1 MDGNPLVIIKKK
13 EKKMNKELNLLAVKV
28 MEQEKHSKERALERL
43 SMIEDVCLI
52 QGKHNLIKKVEL
64 ARQYIQRNYC

>member
-1 MDGNPLVIIKKK
+1 
-13 EKKMNKELNLLAVKV
+13 MNQKINLLAIKV

-52 QGKHNLIKKVEL
+52 QGKHHLIKKVEM
-64 ARQYIQRNYC
+64 ARQFIQRTYC